1 MPNFSSPHLRWT
13 SLGHPW
19 DKPCLDCT
27 QMPGPSQPRRL
38 LAWHF
43 GELKILDRIA
53 QVHASNMPHG
63 HKRLARMAMRL
74 ATNTL
79 TLTCCVRLIGLS
91 SVALFL
97 SFDPSVPL

>member
-53 QVHASNMPHG
+53 
-63 HKRLARMAMRL
+63 
-74 ATNTL
+74 
-79 TLTCCVRLIGLS
+79 
-91 SVALFL
+91 
-97 SFDPSVPL
+97 